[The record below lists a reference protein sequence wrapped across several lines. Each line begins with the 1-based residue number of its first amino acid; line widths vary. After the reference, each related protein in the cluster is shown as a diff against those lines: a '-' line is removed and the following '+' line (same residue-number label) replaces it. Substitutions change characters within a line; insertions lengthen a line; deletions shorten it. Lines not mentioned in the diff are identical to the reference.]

1 MKQFQFAYSNLN
13 NLRRELT
20 KIDLWRKSTITSRM
34 VFQIFSEILDK
45 PLLQQ
50 ISDAIRSAFPDALY
64 MGCTTNGSIC
74 AGELAKSDVVVVC
87 NIFEFPTTQIDM
99 MQYHLTDDTA
109 RDVVQDFL
117 AELEKRPWV
126 KAVEMFV
133 TIRGMSMT
141 VFCDELQKAR
151 QDIRMY
157 GGGAF
162 LSDINDNNANVFSC
176 KGDFTDTGVVFLLLG
191 GEDLH
196 VRTTHIAGW
205 KPLGKTFCVTRAE
218 NNLLYELD
226 NAPAYQVYYNYLN
239 IRNDENFFTNSLEF
253 PFFYEHNGIKI
264 LRAPIASNPDG
275 SLTMTA
281 DLEENVAAN
290 LAYGDPWTILE
301 EIRHD
306 GETLRDFC
314 PEAIHIYSCAARRT
328 FWGDAEISK
337 ESMPFQSI
345 APTTG
350 FYTSGEFLRTDGK
363 MNQHNVTLV
372 VAAMREGDPPEEEM
386 RQFRMEERDVSGKV
400 SMISR
405 LARFIEAATRDLEQ
419 ANNQLSE
426 MAVTD
431 GLTRIYNRA
440 EIQRRIKER
449 LKSGETLSLIML
461 DIDNFKH
468 VNDAFGHKEGD
479 AVIIGL
485 ADLLRRA
492 TACDNSSAAGRWGG
506 EEFMVLVPESL
517 ELATKCAADCVK
529 YFAEISFP
537 AAGHQTVS
545 VGVTQ
550 AKPDDTLDTLL
561 VRVDKALYQSKTGG
575 KNRYT
580 VL

>member
-1 MKQFQFAYSNLN
+1 MKQFQFTYSNLN

-20 KIDLWRKSTITSRM
+20 KIDQWRKSTITSRM
-34 VFQIFSEILDK
+34 VFQIFSETLDT

-50 ISDAIRSAFPDALY
+50 ISNTISAAFPDALY
-64 MGCTTNGSIC
+64 MGFTTNGSIC
-74 AGELAKSDVVVVC
+74 AGELTKSDVVIVC

-109 RDVVQDFL
+109 RDAVQDFL

-141 VFCDELQKAR
+141 VFCNELQKAR
-151 QDIRMY
+151 QDILMY

-162 LSDINDNNANVFSC
+162 LSDINDNNAHVFSC
-176 KGDFTDTGVVFLLLG
+176 KGDFSDTGVVFLLLG

-196 VRTTHIAGW
+196 IRTTHIAGW
-205 KPLGKTFCVTRAE
+205 KPLGKTFCVTRAK
-218 NNLLYELD
+218 NNILYELD

-239 IRNDENFFTNSLEF
+239 IRNDENFFINSLEF

-264 LRAPIASNPDG
+264 LRAPTASNPDG

-281 DLEENVAAN
+281 DLDENVAAN

-301 EIRHD
+301 EIRHN

-372 VAAMREGDPPEEEM
+372 VAAMREGDPTEEEM

-405 LARFIEAATRDLEQ
+405 LARFIEAAP
-419 ANNQLSE
+419 
-426 MAVTD
+426 VT
-431 GLTRIYNRA
+431 LNRQ
-440 EIQRRIKER
+440 I
-449 LKSGETLSLIML
+449 
-461 DIDNFKH
+461 
-468 VNDAFGHKEGD
+468 
-479 AVIIGL
+479 
-485 ADLLRRA
+485 
-492 TACDNSSAAGRWGG
+492 
-506 EEFMVLVPESL
+506 
-517 ELATKCAADCVK
+517 
-529 YFAEISFP
+529 ISFP
-537 AAGHQTVS
+537 KWLSLMV
-545 VGVTQ
+545 
-550 AKPDDTLDTLL
+550 
-561 VRVDKALYQSKTGG
+561 
-575 KNRYT
+575 
-580 VL
+580 